1 MRPGVTVADRFRIEG
16 LAGSGGM
23 GSVYRATDLTDNSP
37 VALKIQHRGAE
48 HLEKRL
54 GREARLL
61 AGLRHPG
68 IVRYV
73 AHGVTGERQRYLAL
87 EWLEGEDLA
96 AHVARARLGVDD
108 AVALLRRLAGA
119 LGAVHERGIVHRDVT
134 PGNIF
139 LPGGAV
145 ESAKIVDFG
154 IARSGADLAGAGL
167 AGAGADLAARPRG
180 AGVPRR
186 GERAGARGGVTLG
199 TPGYMAPEQ
208 ARGDA
213 RVDARADVF
222 SLGCVIWHCLI
233 GRPPFAGDQ
242 VMAIL
247 AKAALVGPPR
257 LSELRPD
264 VPAALDDLVAWML
277 EKEPDGRPR
286 DGNEVLASAAELR
299 AASEHARDAGA
310 EPPVSSARPSRALA
324 ESAAV
329 EQRLISVVLIHGAPP
344 GDAAG
349 ASSPASPGPGAPAA
363 GSSGGAPPEPAPAAA
378 PPGGAPPEPASAEAA
393 IRAAVA
399 PFGGRVDRLAARW
412 LVVTLAGAGEG
423 EPRAEPARSADAQAR
438 TPTDQAA
445 HAARCALALRALLPA
460 GFSIALATGQHA
472 SGRWPARQVIE
483 RAAALLEGSARVEP
497 ERAAASGGEGA
508 PPHGGVLVD
517 DVTAGLLALGRPEVE
532 RLFPELGA
540 GRNVVELRLGEL
552 SPGAPGQPARE
563 APGRDAAARARTD
576 GSAAVHAFYLEELI
590 RSVARGDAEGSPETV
605 LAMAHARLD
614 DLHPAV
620 RRILRAASIFG
631 EAFWRGGVAALL
643 GGAQGAPDLD
653 RWLSELVARAF
664 IERRPACRFPG
675 EEEYAF
681 RHARLRE
688 AAYATLSRGDRLL
701 GHRLAGA
708 WLEEAGESDALALA
722 EHFDHGGEHG
732 RAMRWFLRGAEQAL
746 ARGDL
751 AAAIANAERGARH
764 GDLCDRLADANP
776 DEERGASSG
785 PRSARGGGETLSA
798 LRLVQAEAHRW
809 RGEFE
814 QAQRCAAQAARRL
827 PRGTPLWF
835 RAADEL
841 MSASGRR
848 GDFVLSTAWAKE
860 VAACGE
866 PAAEGVPGDEEARRT
881 DAARVGADLL
891 SARLIALC
899 SAARQLF
906 PAGRYAEAD
915 ALNARIRALAGD
927 LASLP
932 PRAAAEVH
940 RLRGA
945 RARHLGDPAGDMAGY
960 AAAVEA
966 FERAGDARGACNA
979 RVSLGFALIELGDVE
994 RAGEELTAAL
1004 AAAERMGLRTI
1015 ATRARQNLGRALAAQ
1030 GQLDEALALSRQ
1042 VILECRGH
1050 GNLRFEG
1057 GTRIYAAL
1065 IAHAAGDFGAAEAD
1079 ARDAAELLQVV
1090 PPSRAGALA
1099 ALARALTAQGRA
1111 DEALA
1116 AAREASEILAR
1127 YGGIEEFESLVLV
1140 AFVEA
1145 ARSAGDHEVARAA
1158 AARARDRLLARAAAI
1173 PDLALRE
1180 SFLHRVRE
1188 NAMLLSLARICLGES
1203 AAIPAARRAS
1213 RP

>member
-23 GSVYRATDLTDNSP
+23 GSVYRATDLTDNSH
-37 VALKIQHRGAE
+37 VALKILHRGAE
-48 HLEKRL
+48 HQERRLE
-54 GREARLL
+54 REAQLL

-73 AHGVTGERQRYLAL
+73 AHGVTADQRRYLAL
-87 EWLEGEDLA
+87 EWLDGEDLA
-96 AHVARARLGVDD
+96 ARVARARLSVDG
-108 AVALLRRLAGA
+108 AVTLLQRLAGA
-119 LGAVHERGIVHRDVT
+119 LGAAHERGIVHRDVT

-139 LPGGAV
+139 LPGGAL
-145 ESAKIVDFG
+145 EGAKIVDFG
-154 IARSGADLAGAGL
+154 IARAAVARASVGL
-167 AGAGADLAARPRG
+167 PARG
-180 AGVPRR
+180 HDAGVLRE
-186 GERAGARGGVTLG
+186 GEGTRNGVTLG

-213 RVDARADVF
+213 HVDARADVF
-222 SLGCVIWHCLI
+222 SLGCVIWNCLT

-247 AKAALVGPPR
+247 AKAALVGPRR
-257 LSELRPD
+257 LSEVRPD

-277 EKEPDGRPR
+277 EKDPDGRPR
-286 DGNEVLASAAELR
+286 DGNEVLASAAQLG
-299 AASEHARDAGA
+299 AAREQAKQATDPGESGT
-310 EPPVSSARPSRALA
+310 PSGRPSRALA
-324 ESAAV
+324 ESAAG
-329 EQRLISVVLIHGAPP
+329 EPRLISVVLIHGALP
-344 GDAAG
+344 GDAAAAAPAAG
-349 ASSPASPGPGAPAA
+349 AGPGAPAA
-363 GSSGGAPPEPAPAAA
+363 ARPPAHPQEPAPRAAT
-378 PPGGAPPEPASAEAA
+378 EAA
-393 IRAAVA
+393 VRAAVA

-412 LVVTLAGAGEG
+412 LLVTIGGGEAD
-423 EPRAEPARSADAQAR
+423 PQAEPPRPAGAQAR

-445 HAARCALALRALLPA
+445 HAARCALALRSLLPA
-460 GFSIALATGQHA
+460 DVSVALATGQDVA
-472 SGRWPARQVIE
+472 SGRWPARQVID
-483 RAAALLEGSARVEP
+483 RAAALLGARSRP
-497 ERAAASGGEGA
+497 GGERPAGAGSDGA
-508 PPHGGVLVD
+508 PPYGGVLID
-517 DVTAGLLALGRPEVE
+517 DVTAGLLALGRHEVE
-532 RLFPELGA
+532 RLFPEVWA
-540 GRNVVELRLGEL
+540 ASAPVDPRPSER
-552 SPGAPGQPARE
+552 PADAPGQPACE
-563 APGRDAAARARTD
+563 AIAQGAAAAARAD
-576 GSAAVHAFYLEELI
+576 GRGVVRAFYLEELI

-653 RWLSELVARAF
+653 RWLHELVARAL
-664 IERRPACRFPG
+664 IERRPSCRFPG

-688 AAYATLSRGDRLL
+688 AAYATLTRGDRLL

-708 WLEEAGESDALALA
+708 WLEQAGEIDAVALA
-722 EHFDHGGEHG
+722 EHFDHGGEHA
-732 RAMRWFLRGAEQAL
+732 RAMQWFLRGAEQAL
-746 ARGDL
+746 ERGDL
-751 AAAIANAERGARH
+751 AAAIAHAERGARH
-764 GDLCDRLADANP
+764 GDLCDRLAEGDLAG
-776 DEERGASSG
+776 ERGG
-785 PRSARGGGETLSA
+785 SADPHGLREGEALSA

-848 GDFVLSTAWAKE
+848 GDYMLTTAWAKE
-860 VAACGE
+860 VAACGDVG
-866 PAAEGVPGDEEARRT
+866 AAEGAPGDAGGPRSEPPGARAADIRS
-881 DAARVGADLL
+881 ARV
-891 SARLIALC
+891 IALC

-915 ALNARIRALAGD
+915 ALIARVRALAGD
-927 LASLP
+927 LASLA

-945 RARHLGDPAGDMAGY
+945 RARHLGDPAGDVAGY
-960 AAAVEA
+960 AAAVDA
-966 FERAGDARGACNA
+966 FERAGDVRDACNA
-979 RVSLGFALIELGDVE
+979 RVSLGFALLELGDFE

-1004 AAAERMGLRTI
+1004 AAADRMGLRTV
-1015 ATRARQNLGRALAAQ
+1015 ATRARQNLGRVLAAS
-1030 GQLDEALALSRQ
+1030 GRLDDALALSRQ
-1042 VILECRGH
+1042 VVLEARAQ

-1065 IAHAAGDFGAAEAD
+1065 IAHAAGDFAAAESD

-1099 ALARALTAQGRA
+1099 ALARALSAQGRA
-1111 DEALA
+1111 DAA
-1116 AAREASEILAR
+1116 VSAAREAEGILAR

-1140 AFVEA
+1140 AVVEA
-1145 ARSAGDHEVARAA
+1145 ARAAGDLEGARAA
-1158 AARARDRLLARAAAI
+1158 AARGRDRLLARAAEI
-1173 PDLALRE
+1173 PEPALRE

-1203 AAIPAARRAS
+1203 AVVVAPRRPP

>member
-23 GSVYRATDLTDNSP
+23 GSVYRATDLTDDSP
-37 VALKIQHRGAE
+37 VALKILHRGAE
-48 HLEKRL
+48 HQERRLE
-54 GREARLL
+54 REAQLL
-61 AGLRHPG
+61 SGLRHPG

-73 AHGVTGERQRYLAL
+73 AHGVTADQQRYLAL
-87 EWLEGEDLA
+87 EWLDGEDLA
-96 AHVARARLGVDD
+96 AHVARARLSVDG
-108 AVALLRRLAGA
+108 AVTLLQRLAGA
-119 LGAVHERGIVHRDVT
+119 LGAAHERGIVHRDVT

-139 LPGGAV
+139 LPGGAL
-145 ESAKIVDFG
+145 EGAKIVDFG
-154 IARSGADLAGAGL
+154 IAR
-167 AGAGADLAARPRG
+167 AGADAGAPVGLPARAHD
-180 AGVPRR
+180 AGVL
-186 GERAGARGGVTLG
+186 RAGELARDGVTLG

-208 ARGDA
+208 ARGDPH
-213 RVDARADVF
+213 VDARADVF
-222 SLGCVIWHCLI
+222 SLGCVIWNCLT

-247 AKAALVGPPR
+247 AKAALVGPRR

-277 EKEPDGRPR
+277 EKDPDGRPR
-286 DGNEVLASAAELR
+286 DGNEVLASAAQLR
-299 AASEHARDAGA
+299 VAREQARDTG
-310 EPPVSSARPSRALA
+310 ESGTPSTRLARALA
-324 ESAAV
+324 ESAAG
-329 EQRLISVVLIHGAPP
+329 EPRLISVVLIHGALP
-344 GDAAG
+344 GDAA
-349 ASSPASPGPGAPAA
+349 AAAPAA
-363 GSSGGAPPEPAPAAA
+363 SAGPAAPGAALPPAHPQEPAPRAAM
-378 PPGGAPPEPASAEAA
+378 EAA
-393 IRAAVA
+393 VRAAVA

-412 LVVTLAGAGEG
+412 LLVTIAGGGEANLQ
-423 EPRAEPARSADAQAR
+423 AEPPRPAGAQAR

-445 HAARCALALRALLPA
+445 HAARCALALRSLLPA
-460 GFSIALATGQHA
+460 DVSVALATGQDVA
-472 SGRWPARQVIE
+472 SGRWPARQVID
-483 RAAALLEGSARVEP
+483 RAAALLGARSRAESRAEEERPAGAGSD
-497 ERAAASGGEGA
+497 GA
-508 PPHGGVLVD
+508 PPHGGVLID
-517 DVTAGLLALGRPEVE
+517 DVTAGLLALGRHEME
-532 RLFPELGA
+532 RLFPELWAAGA
-540 GRNVVELRLGEL
+540 PLDPRPGERA
-552 SPGAPGQPARE
+552 PRAPGQLARE
-563 APGRDAAARARTD
+563 VMGQGAAAEARAD
-576 GSAAVHAFYLEELI
+576 GSAAARAFYLEELI

-631 EAFWRGGVAALL
+631 EAFWRGGVASLL

-653 RWLSELVARAF
+653 RWLLELVARALV
-664 IERRPACRFPG
+664 ERRPACRFAG

-688 AAYATLSRGDRLL
+688 AAYATLTRGDRLL

-708 WLEEAGESDALALA
+708 WLEQSGEIDAIVLA

-732 RAMRWFLRGAEQAL
+732 RAMQWFLRGAEQAL
-746 ARGDL
+746 ERGDL
-751 AAAIANAERGARH
+751 AAAIAHAERGARH
-764 GDLCDRLADANP
+764 GDLCDRLADEDLAG
-776 DEERGASSG
+776 ERGASADPYG
-785 PRSARGGGETLSA
+785 PREGETLSA

-827 PRGTPLWF
+827 PRGTPPWF

-848 GDFVLSTAWAKE
+848 GDYMLTTAWAKE
-860 VAACGE
+860 VAACGD
-866 PAAEGVPGDEEARRT
+866 AGATAGGPGDAGAPRSEPSGARAAADIRS
-881 DAARVGADLL
+881 ARV
-891 SARLIALC
+891 IALC

-915 ALNARIRALAGD
+915 ALIARVRALAGD
-927 LASLP
+927 LASLA

-960 AAAVEA
+960 AAAVDA
-966 FERAGDARGACNA
+966 FERAGDVRDACNA
-979 RVSLGFALIELGDVE
+979 RVSLGCALLELGDPE

-1004 AAAERMGLRTI
+1004 AAAERMGLRTV
-1015 ATRARQNLGRALAAQ
+1015 ATRARQNLGRVLAAS
-1030 GQLDEALALSRQ
+1030 GRLDDALALSRQ
-1042 VILECRGH
+1042 AILEARAQ
-1050 GNLRFEG
+1050 GNLRLEG

-1065 IAHAAGDFGAAEAD
+1065 IAHAAGDFAAAESD

-1099 ALARALTAQGRA
+1099 ALARALSAQGRA
-1111 DEALA
+1111 DDALS
-1116 AAREASEILAR
+1116 AAREAEGLLAR
-1127 YGGIEEFESLVLV
+1127 HGGLEAFESLVLV
-1140 AFVEA
+1140 AAVEA
-1145 ARSAGDHEVARAA
+1145 ARAAGDLEGARAA
-1158 AARARDRLLARAAAI
+1158 AARGRDRLLVRAAAI
-1173 PDLALRE
+1173 PEPALRE

-1203 AAIPAARRAS
+1203 AVIVAARRS
-1213 RP
+1213 PRS

>member
-1 MRPGVTVADRFRIEG
+1 MRPGVTVADRFRIDG

-23 GSVYRATDLTDNSP
+23 GSVYRATDLTDDSP
-37 VALKIQHRGAE
+37 VALKILHRGDE
-48 HLEKRL
+48 HQERRLE
-54 GREARLL
+54 REAQLL

-73 AHGVTGERQRYLAL
+73 AHGVTADQQRYLAL

-96 AHVARARLGVDD
+96 ARVARARLSVDG
-108 AVALLRRLAGA
+108 AVTLLQRLAGA
-119 LGAVHERGIVHRDVT
+119 LGAAHERGVVHRDVT

-139 LPGGAV
+139 LPGGAL
-145 ESAKIVDFG
+145 EGAKIVDFG
-154 IARSGADLAGAGL
+154 IAR
-167 AGAGADLAARPRG
+167 AGAGA
-180 AGVPRR
+180 AGS
-186 GERAGARGGVTLG
+186 AGLPARGHDGGVLRDGEGGRNGVTLG

-213 RVDARADVF
+213 HVDARADVF
-222 SLGCVIWHCLI
+222 SLGCVIWNCLT

-247 AKAALVGPPR
+247 AKAALVGPRR

-264 VPAALDDLVAWML
+264 VPAALDELVAWML
-277 EKEPDGRPR
+277 EKDPDGRPR
-286 DGNEVLASAAELR
+286 DGNEVLASAAQLR
-299 AASEHARDAGA
+299 AAREQARDPG
-310 EPPVSSARPSRALA
+310 ESGTPSTRPRALA
-324 ESAAV
+324 ESAAG
-329 EQRLISVVLIHGAPP
+329 EPRLISVVLIHGALP

-349 ASSPASPGPGAPAA
+349 AGSGAPGAARPPPQLQESAPRAA
-363 GSSGGAPPEPAPAAA
+363 T
-378 PPGGAPPEPASAEAA
+378 EAA
-393 IRAAVA
+393 VRAAVA

-412 LVVTLAGAGEG
+412 LLVTIAGEAD
-423 EPRAEPARSADAQAR
+423 PLAEPPRPAGAQAR
-438 TPTDQAA
+438 APMDQAA

-460 GFSIALATGQHA
+460 DVSIALATGQDVA
-472 SGRWPARQVIE
+472 SGRWPARQVID
-483 RAAALLEGSARVEP
+483 RAAALLGARP
-497 ERAAASGGEGA
+497 RAGGERATVDGSDGSDGA
-508 PPHGGVLVD
+508 PPRGGVLID
-517 DVTAGLLALGRPEVE
+517 DVTAGLLALGRGEME
-532 RLFPELGA
+532 RLFPEICAGA
-540 GRNVVELRLGEL
+540 GPAEPRRGER
-552 SPGAPGQPARE
+552 SPGAPGQLARE
-563 APGRDAAARARTD
+563 ALAAEARAD
-576 GSAAVHAFYLEELI
+576 GRAPVRAFYLEELI

-643 GGAQGAPDLD
+643 GGAQGAQDLD
-653 RWLSELVARAF
+653 RWLLELAARAL
-664 IERRPACRFPG
+664 IERRPACRLPG

-688 AAYATLSRGDRLL
+688 AAYATLTRGDRLL

-708 WLEEAGESDALALA
+708 WLEEAGERDAIALA

-732 RAMRWFLRGAEQAL
+732 RAMQWFLRGAEQAL
-746 ARGDL
+746 ERGDL
-751 AAAIANAERGARH
+751 AAAIALAERGARH
-764 GDLCDRLADANP
+764 GDLCDRLAG
-776 DEERGASSG
+776 EEPAGEHGAPAGPSG
-785 PRSARGGGETLSA
+785 AREGDTLSA

-827 PRGTPLWF
+827 PRGAPLWF

-848 GDFVLSTAWAKE
+848 GDTMLTTAWAKE
-860 VAACGE
+860 VAACGDAA
-866 PAAEGVPGDEEARRT
+866 AAEGAPGDAG
-881 DAARVGADLL
+881 APGSAPAGARVAADIR
-891 SARLIALC
+891 SARVIALC

-915 ALNARIRALAGD
+915 ALIARVRALAGD
-927 LASLP
+927 LDSLS

-945 RARHLGDPAGDMAGY
+945 RARHLGDPAGDVAGY
-960 AAAVEA
+960 AAAVAA
-966 FERAGDARGACNA
+966 FERAGGVRDACNA
-979 RVSLGFALIELGDVE
+979 RVSLGFALLALGDFE

-1004 AAAERMGLRTI
+1004 AAAERMGLRTV
-1015 ATRARQNLGRALAAQ
+1015 ATRARQNLGRVLAAS
-1030 GQLDEALALSRQ
+1030 GRLDDALALSRQ
-1042 VILECRGH
+1042 AILEARAQ

-1065 IAHAAGDFGAAEAD
+1065 IAHAAGDFAAAESD

-1090 PPSRAGALA
+1090 PPARAGALA
-1099 ALARALTAQGRA
+1099 ALARALAAQGRA
-1111 DEALA
+1111 DAALS
-1116 AAREASEILAR
+1116 AAREAEGILAR
-1127 YGGIEEFESLVLV
+1127 YGGIEDFESLVLV
-1140 AFVEA
+1140 AVVEA
-1145 ARSAGDHEVARAA
+1145 ARAAGDVEGARAA
-1158 AARARDRLLARAAAI
+1158 AARGRDRLLARAAEI
-1173 PDLALRE
+1173 PEPAQRE

-1203 AAIPAARRAS
+1203 AGVAAARRPT

>member
-96 AHVARARLGVDD
+96 AHVARARLGVDG

-154 IARSGADLAGAGL
+154 IARSGAGAGLAGAGL
-167 AGAGADLAARPRG
+167 AGADLAVRPRG
-180 AGVPRR
+180 AGVLRR
-186 GERAGARGGVTLG
+186 GERAGARSGVTLG

-222 SLGCVIWHCLI
+222 SLGCVIWHCLT

-299 AASEHARDAGA
+299 AASERARDAGS

-329 EQRLISVVLIHGAPP
+329 EPRLISVALINGALP
-344 GDAAG
+344 GDAA
-349 ASSPASPGPGAPAA
+349 AAPPPSSPGPGAPAA
-363 GSSGGAPPEPAPAAA
+363 ASPEGAPPEPAPAAA
-378 PPGGAPPEPASAEAA
+378 TEAA
-393 IRAAVA
+393 VRAAVA

-412 LVVTLAGAGEG
+412 LVVTLDGAGEV

-460 GFSIALATGQHA
+460 GFSIALATGQHT
-472 SGRWPARQVIE
+472 SGRWPARPVIE
-483 RAAALLEGSARVEP
+483 RAAALLEARARLDP
-497 ERAAASGGEGA
+497 ERAAASEGEGE

-540 GRNVVELRLGEL
+540 GRNIVELRLGEL

-576 GSAAVHAFYLEELI
+576 GSAAAHAFYLEELI

-664 IERRPACRFPG
+664 IERRPACRFHG

-688 AAYATLSRGDRLL
+688 AAYATLTRGDRLL

-764 GDLCDRLADANP
+764 GDLCDRLADADP

-785 PRSARGGGETLSA
+785 PRSARGGETLSA

-848 GDFVLSTAWAKE
+848 GDFVLTTAWAKE

-881 DAARVGADLL
+881 DVPREPAARVGADLL

-899 SAARQLF
+899 AAARQLF

-915 ALNARIRALAGD
+915 ALIARIRALAGD

-966 FERAGDARGACNA
+966 FDRAGDARGACNA
-979 RVSLGFALIELGDVE
+979 RVSLGFALLELGEVE

-1004 AAAERMGLRTI
+1004 AAAERMGLRTV
-1015 ATRARQNLGRALAAQ
+1015 ATRARQNLGRALAAR

-1050 GNLRFEG
+1050 GNLRLEG

-1065 IAHAAGDFGAAEAD
+1065 VAHAAGDFGAAEAD

-1116 AAREASEILAR
+1116 AAREASELLAR
-1127 YGGIEEFESLVLV
+1127 YGGIEGFESLVLV

-1173 PDLALRE
+1173 PEPALRE

-1203 AAIPAARRAS
+1203 AAIAAARRAS

>member
-23 GSVYRATDLTDNSP
+23 GSVYRATDLTDDSP

-73 AHGVTGERQRYLAL
+73 AHGVTGERQSYLAL

-96 AHVARARLGVDD
+96 AHVARARLGVDG

-154 IARSGADLAGAGL
+154 IARSGAG
-167 AGAGADLAARPRG
+167 LAARPRG
-180 AGVPRR
+180 DGVLRR
-186 GERAGARGGVTLG
+186 GERAGARSGVTLG

-222 SLGCVIWHCLI
+222 SLGCVIWHCLT

-299 AASEHARDAGA
+299 AASERARDTGS

-344 GDAAG
+344 EDAA
-349 ASSPASPGPGAPAA
+349 AAPPPSRRGPGAPAA
-363 GSSGGAPPEPAPAAA
+363 ATPGGAPPEPAPAAA
-378 PPGGAPPEPASAEAA
+378 TEAVV
-393 IRAAVA
+393 RAAVA

-412 LVVTLAGAGEG
+412 LVVTLAGAGEV

-472 SGRWPARQVIE
+472 SGRWPARPVIE
-483 RAAALLEGSARVEP
+483 RAAALLEARARLDP
-497 ERAAASGGEGA
+497 ERAAASEGEGA

-552 SPGAPGQPARE
+552 SPGATGQPARE

-576 GSAAVHAFYLEELI
+576 GGAAVHAFYLEELI

-708 WLEEAGESDALALA
+708 WLAEAGESDALALA

-751 AAAIANAERGARH
+751 AAAIAHAERGARH
-764 GDLCDRLADANP
+764 GDLCDRLADADP

-785 PRSARGGGETLSA
+785 PRSARGGETLSA

-866 PAAEGVPGDEEARRT
+866 PAAEGVLGDEETRRT
-881 DAARVGADLL
+881 DAPREPAARVGADLL
-891 SARLIALC
+891 PARLIALC

-915 ALNARIRALAGD
+915 ALIARIRALAGD

-945 RARHLGDPAGDMAGY
+945 RARHVGDPAGDMAGY

-979 RVSLGFALIELGDVE
+979 RVSLGFALLELGDVE

-1004 AAAERMGLRTI
+1004 AAAERMGLRTV
-1015 ATRARQNLGRALAAQ
+1015 ATRARQNLGRALAAR

-1116 AAREASEILAR
+1116 AAREASELLAR

-1158 AARARDRLLARAAAI
+1158 AARARDRLLARAASI
-1173 PDLALRE
+1173 PEPALRE

>member
-23 GSVYRATDLTDNSP
+23 GSVYRATDLTDDSP

-73 AHGVTGERQRYLAL
+73 AHGVTGERQPYLAL

-96 AHVARARLGVDD
+96 AHVARARLGVDG

-154 IARSGADLAGAGL
+154 IARSGAGL
-167 AGAGADLAARPRG
+167 AGVGAGGLPARPRG
-180 AGVPRR
+180 AGVLRR
-186 GERAGARGGVTLG
+186 GERAGARSGVTLG

-222 SLGCVIWHCLI
+222 SLGCVIWHCLT

-286 DGNEVLASAAELR
+286 DGNEVLASAAALR
-299 AASEHARDAGA
+299 AARDHARDAGA
-310 EPPVSSARPSRALA
+310 EAPVSSAMPSRALA

-344 GDAAG
+344 GDAAA
-349 ASSPASPGPGAPAA
+349 ASPHSSPGPGAL
-363 GSSGGAPPEPAPAAA
+363 AAA
-378 PPGGAPPEPASAEAA
+378 PPGGAPPEPAPAAATEAA
-393 IRAAVA
+393 VRAAVA
-399 PFGGRVDRLAARW
+399 LFGGRVDRLAARW
-412 LVVTLAGAGEG
+412 LVVTLAGAGEV

-460 GFSIALATGQHA
+460 GFSIVLATGQDA

-483 RAAALLEGSARVEP
+483 RAAALLEARARAEP
-497 ERAAASGGEGA
+497 ERAAACGSAGA

-532 RLFPELGA
+532 RLFPELGV

-552 SPGAPGQPARE
+552 SPGAPGLPARE
-563 APGRDAAARARTD
+563 APGRDAAARARTE
-576 GSAAVHAFYLEELI
+576 GGAAVHAFYLEELI
-590 RSVARGDAEGSPETV
+590 RSVARGDAEGSAETV

-643 GGAQGAPDLD
+643 GGAQGAPDLE

-688 AAYATLSRGDRLL
+688 AAYATLTRGDRLL

-751 AAAIANAERGARH
+751 AAAIAHAERGARH
-764 GDLCDRLADANP
+764 GDLCDRLADADP

-841 MSASGRR
+841 MGASGRR
-848 GDFVLSTAWAKE
+848 GDFVLATAWAKE

-866 PAAEGVPGDEEARRT
+866 PAADGVPGDEEARRA
-881 DAARVGADLL
+881 DVPREPAARVGADLL
-891 SARLIALC
+891 SARVIALC

-915 ALNARIRALAGD
+915 ALIARIRALAGD

-945 RARHLGDPAGDMAGY
+945 RARHLGDPAGDVAGY

-966 FERAGDARGACNA
+966 FERASDAREACNA
-979 RVSLGFALIELGDVE
+979 RVSLGFALLELGDFE

-1004 AAAERMGLRTI
+1004 AAAERMALRTV
-1015 ATRARQNLGRALAAQ
+1015 ATRARQSLGRTLAAR
-1030 GQLDEALALSRQ
+1030 GQLDEALALLRQ
-1042 VILECRGH
+1042 VILECRGY

-1116 AAREASEILAR
+1116 AAREASELLAR

-1145 ARSAGDHEVARAA
+1145 ARCAGDHEVARAA

-1173 PDLALRE
+1173 PEPALRE

-1203 AAIPAARRAS
+1203 AAIAAARRAS

>member
-61 AGLRHPG
+61 AELRHPG

-73 AHGVTGERQRYLAL
+73 AHGVTGDRQRYLAL

-96 AHVARARLGVDD
+96 AHVARARLGIDG

-119 LGAVHERGIVHRDVT
+119 LGAAHERGIVHRDVT

-154 IARSGADLAGAGL
+154 IARSGAGL
-167 AGAGADLAARPRG
+167 AGAGAGLAARPHG
-180 AGVPRR
+180 AGVLRR
-186 GERAGARGGVTLG
+186 GERAGARSGVTLG

-213 RVDARADVF
+213 LVDARADVF
-222 SLGCVIWHCLI
+222 SLGCVIWHCLT

-286 DGNEVLASAAELR
+286 NGNEVLASTAELR
-299 AASEHARDAGA
+299 AASEPARDAGA

-329 EQRLISVVLIHGAPP
+329 EQRLISVVLIHGALP
-344 GDAAG
+344 GDAA
-349 ASSPASPGPGAPAA
+349 AASPASSPGPGAPAA
-363 GSSGGAPPEPAPAAA
+363 VS
-378 PPGGAPPEPASAEAA
+378 PGGAPAEPAPEAAPEAA

-412 LVVTLAGAGEG
+412 LVVTLAGSGEG
-423 EPRAEPARSADAQAR
+423 EPRAEPGRSADAQAR

-460 GFSIALATGQHA
+460 GFSVALATGQHA

-483 RAAALLEGSARVEP
+483 RAAALLEARARVEP
-497 ERAAASGGEGA
+497 ERAAASRREGA
-508 PPHGGVLVD
+508 PLHGGVLVD

-576 GSAAVHAFYLEELI
+576 GSAAVHAFCLEELI

-653 RWLSELVARAF
+653 RWLSELVARGF
-664 IERRPACRFPG
+664 IELRPACRFPG
-675 EEEYAF
+675 EEQYAF

-688 AAYATLSRGDRLL
+688 AAYATLTRGDRLL

-751 AAAIANAERGARH
+751 AAAIAHAERGARH
-764 GDLCDRLADANP
+764 GDLCDRLADADP

-785 PRSARGGGETLSA
+785 PRSARGGETLSA

-848 GDFVLSTAWAKE
+848 GDYVLTTAWAKE

-881 DAARVGADLL
+881 DVPREPREPREPRVGADLL
-891 SARLIALC
+891 PARVIALC

-915 ALNARIRALAGD
+915 ALIARIRALAGD

-966 FERAGDARGACNA
+966 FERAGDAREACNA
-979 RVSLGFALIELGDVE
+979 RVSLGFALLELGDIE
-994 RAGEELTAAL
+994 RAGEELTTAL
-1004 AAAERMGLRTI
+1004 AAAERMGLRTV
-1015 ATRARQNLGRALAAQ
+1015 ATRARQNLGRALAAR
-1030 GQLDEALALSRQ
+1030 GQLDEALALLRQ

-1050 GNLRFEG
+1050 GDLRFEG

-1065 IAHAAGDFGAAEAD
+1065 IANAAGDFGAAEAD

-1111 DEALA
+1111 DEAMA
-1116 AAREASEILAR
+1116 AAREASELLAR

-1145 ARSAGDHEVARAA
+1145 ARSAGDLEVARAA
-1158 AARARDRLLARAAAI
+1158 AARACDRLLARAAAI
-1173 PDLALRE
+1173 PEAALRE

-1203 AAIPAARRAS
+1203 AAIAAARRAS

>member
-23 GSVYRATDLTDNSP
+23 GSVYRATDLTDDSP

-73 AHGVTGERQRYLAL
+73 AHGVTGERQPYLAL

-96 AHVARARLGVDD
+96 AHVARARLGVDG

-154 IARSGADLAGAGL
+154 IARSGAGL
-167 AGAGADLAARPRG
+167 AGAGAGGLPARPRG
-180 AGVPRR
+180 AGVLRR
-186 GERAGARGGVTLG
+186 GERAGARSGVTLG

-222 SLGCVIWHCLI
+222 SLGCVIWHCLT

-286 DGNEVLASAAELR
+286 DGNEVLASAAALR
-299 AASEHARDAGA
+299 AAREHARDAGA
-310 EPPVSSARPSRALA
+310 EAPVSSAMPSRALA

-344 GDAAG
+344 VDAAA
-349 ASSPASPGPGAPAA
+349 ASPPSSPGPGAL
-363 GSSGGAPPEPAPAAA
+363 AAA
-378 PPGGAPPEPASAEAA
+378 SPGGATPGDAPAEAA
-393 IRAAVA
+393 VRAAVA

-412 LVVTLAGAGEG
+412 LVVTLAGAGEV

-460 GFSIALATGQHA
+460 GFSIALATGQDA

-483 RAAALLEGSARVEP
+483 RAAALLEARARVEP
-497 ERAAASGGEGA
+497 ERAAASGSAGA

-552 SPGAPGQPARE
+552 SPGAPGLPARE
-563 APGRDAAARARTD
+563 APGRDAAARARTE
-576 GSAAVHAFYLEELI
+576 GGAAVHAFYLEELI
-590 RSVARGDAEGSPETV
+590 RSVARGDAEGSAETV

-643 GGAQGAPDLD
+643 GGAQGAPDLE

-688 AAYATLSRGDRLL
+688 AAYATLTRGDRLL

-751 AAAIANAERGARH
+751 AAAIAHAERGARH
-764 GDLCDRLADANP
+764 GDLCDRLADADP

-848 GDFVLSTAWAKE
+848 GDFVLTTAWAKE

-866 PAAEGVPGDEEARRT
+866 PAADGVPGDEEARRA
-881 DAARVGADLL
+881 DVPREPAARAGADLL
-891 SARLIALC
+891 SARVIALC

-915 ALNARIRALAGD
+915 ALIARIRALAGD

-966 FERAGDARGACNA
+966 FERAGAAREACNA
-979 RVSLGFALIELGDVE
+979 RVSLGFAHLELGDVD

-1004 AAAERMGLRTI
+1004 AAAERMALRTV
-1015 ATRARQNLGRALAAQ
+1015 ATRARQNLGLTLAAR

-1099 ALARALTAQGRA
+1099 ALARALSAQGRA

-1116 AAREASEILAR
+1116 AAREASELLAR

-1145 ARSAGDHEVARAA
+1145 ARCAGDHEVARAA

-1173 PDLALRE
+1173 PEPALRE

-1203 AAIPAARRAS
+1203 AAIAAARRAS

>member
-23 GSVYRATDLTDNSP
+23 GSVYRATDLTDDSA
-37 VALKIQHRGAE
+37 VALKVLHRGAE
-48 HLEKRL
+48 HQERRLE
-54 GREARLL
+54 REARLL
-61 AGLRHPG
+61 AELRHPG
-68 IVRYV
+68 IVRHV
-73 AHGVTGERQRYLAL
+73 AHGVTGDGQRYLAL
-87 EWLEGEDLA
+87 EWLDGEDLA
-96 AHVARARLGVDD
+96 ARVARERLSVDG
-108 AVALLRRLAGA
+108 AVTLLRRLAGA
-119 LGAVHERGIVHRDVT
+119 LGAVHARGIVHRDVT

-139 LPGGAV
+139 LPGGAL
-145 ESAKIVDFG
+145 EAAKIVDFG
-154 IARSGADLAGAGL
+154 IARAVASAGPDSVPGRL
-167 AGAGADLAARPRG
+167 PARARS
-180 AGVPRR
+180 AGVLRS
-186 GERAGARGGVTLG
+186 GERTGARNGVTLG

-208 ARGDA
+208 ARGGA
-213 RVDARADVF
+213 LVDARADVF
-222 SLGCVIWHCLI
+222 SLGCVIWHGLT

-286 DGNEVLASAAELR
+286 DGNEVLASAAELC
-299 AASEHARDAGA
+299 AAREQARDAGDDA
-310 EPPVSSARPSRALA
+310 AASVRPARALA
-324 ESAAV
+324 ESVAV
-329 EQRLISVVLIHGAPP
+329 EQRLISVVLIHGALA
-344 GDAAG
+344 GDAA
-349 ASSPASPGPGAPAA
+349 
-363 GSSGGAPPEPAPAAA
+363 AAA
-378 PPGGAPPEPASAEAA
+378 PASDTATGAPRAELPELAPEAAAPRAGPHEPTPRAATEAA

-399 PFGGRVDRLAARW
+399 PFGGRVDRLASTW
-412 LVVTLAGAGEG
+412 LVVTLSGGEADPQAAPPRAAGA
-423 EPRAEPARSADAQAR
+423 EPR
-438 TPTDQAA
+438 TPTDEAA
-445 HAARCALALRALLPA
+445 RAARCALALRALLPA
-460 GFSIALATGQHA
+460 DLSVALAMGQDAA

-483 RAAALLEGSARVEP
+483 RAAALLGARARGGP
-497 ERAAASGGEGA
+497 ERAAGGARGGA
-508 PPHGGVLVD
+508 PAHGGVLID

-532 RLFPELGA
+532 RLHAELWA
-540 GRNVVELRLGEL
+540 GRNAVEVGLDGLSRGAEGEL
-552 SPGAPGQPARE
+552 VREVPGH
-563 APGRDAAARARTD
+563 DAAARARVD
-576 GSAAVHAFYLEELI
+576 GGAAVRAFCLEELI
-590 RSVARGDAEGSPETV
+590 RSIARGDAEASPETV

-631 EAFWRGGVAALL
+631 EAFWRGGLAALI

-653 RWLSELVARAF
+653 RWLSELVARALV
-664 IERRPACRFPG
+664 ERRPACRFPG

-688 AAYATLSRGDRLL
+688 AAYATLTRGDRLL

-708 WLEEAGESDALALA
+708 WLEQVGEPDALALA

-751 AAAIANAERGARH
+751 AAAIALAERGARH
-764 GDLCDRLADANP
+764 GDLCDRLADADP
-776 DEERGASSG
+776 DEDAGASAG
-785 PRSARGGGETLSA
+785 PRSARGGETLGA

-809 RGEFE
+809 RGELE

-827 PRGTPLWF
+827 PRGAPLWF

-841 MSASGRR
+841 MIASGRR
-848 GDFVLSTAWAKE
+848 GDTMLTTAWAKE
-860 VAACGE
+860 VAACGD
-866 PAAEGVPGDEEARRT
+866 PAAEGPGDEGARRPEVRAGPPAAGVAAEPR
-881 DAARVGADLL
+881 AARV
-891 SARLIALC
+891 IALC

-906 PAGRYAEAD
+906 PAGRYAEAN
-915 ALNARIRALAGD
+915 ALIARVRALAAD
-927 LASLP
+927 LASLT
-932 PRAAAEVH
+932 PRVAAEVH

-945 RARHLGDPAGDMAGY
+945 RARHLGDPAGNLAGY
-960 AAAVEA
+960 AAAIDA
-966 FERAGDARGACNA
+966 FERAGDARDACSA
-979 RVSLGFALIELGDVE
+979 RVNLGFALLEVGDVE

-1004 AAAERMGLRTI
+1004 EAAERMGLRAV
-1015 ATRARQNLGRALAAQ
+1015 ATRARQNLGRVLAAR
-1030 GQLDEALALSRQ
+1030 GQLDEALALARQ
-1042 VILECRGH
+1042 VILECRGQ

-1057 GTRIYAAL
+1057 GARVHAAL
-1065 IAHAAGDFGAAEAD
+1065 IAHAAGDFRAAESD
-1079 ARDAAELLQVV
+1079 ARGAAELLEVA

-1099 ALARALTAQGRA
+1099 ALARALTAQGRV

-1116 AAREASEILAR
+1116 AAREASELLAR
-1127 YGGIEEFESLVLV
+1127 HGGIEEFESLVLV

-1145 ARSAGDHEVARAA
+1145 ARSAGDLEGARAA
-1158 AARARDRLLARAAAI
+1158 AARARGRLLARAAAI
-1173 PDLALRE
+1173 PEPALRE

-1203 AAIPAARRAS
+1203 AVVVAGRRAS

>member
-23 GSVYRATDLTDNSP
+23 GSVYRATDLTDDSP
-37 VALKIQHRGAE
+37 VALKILHRADE
-48 HLEKRL
+48 HQERRLE
-54 GREARLL
+54 REAQLL

-73 AHGVTGERQRYLAL
+73 AHGVTADQQRYLAL
-87 EWLEGEDLA
+87 EWLDGEDLA
-96 AHVARARLGVDD
+96 ARVARARLSVDG
-108 AVALLRRLAGA
+108 AVTLLERLAGA
-119 LGAVHERGIVHRDVT
+119 LGAAHERGIVHRDVT

-139 LPGGAV
+139 LPGGAL
-145 ESAKIVDFG
+145 EGAKIVDFG
-154 IARSGADLAGAGL
+154 IAR
-167 AGAGADLAARPRG
+167 AGAGAG
-180 AGVPRR
+180 AS
-186 GERAGARGGVTLG
+186 AGLPARGHDGGVLRDGEGGRNGVTLG

-213 RVDARADVF
+213 HVDARADVF
-222 SLGCVIWHCLI
+222 SLGCVIWNCLT

-247 AKAALVGPPR
+247 AKAALVGPRR

-264 VPAALDDLVAWML
+264 VPAALDELVAWML
-277 EKEPDGRPR
+277 EKDPDGRPR
-286 DGNEVLASAAELR
+286 DGNEVLASAAQLR
-299 AASEHARDAGA
+299 VAREPARDPG
-310 EPPVSSARPSRALA
+310 ESGTPSTRPRALA
-324 ESAAV
+324 ESAAG
-329 EQRLISVVLIHGAPP
+329 EPRLISVVLIHGALP

-349 ASSPASPGPGAPAA
+349 AGPGAPGAA
-363 GSSGGAPPEPAPAAA
+363 RPPPQLQEPAPRAAT
-378 PPGGAPPEPASAEAA
+378 EAA
-393 IRAAVA
+393 VRAAVA

-412 LVVTLAGAGEG
+412 LLVTIPGEADLL
-423 EPRAEPARSADAQAR
+423 AEPPRPAGAQAR
-438 TPTDQAA
+438 APTDQAA

-460 GFSIALATGQHA
+460 DVSIALATGQDVA
-472 SGRWPARQVIE
+472 SGRWPARQVID
-483 RAAALLEGSARVEP
+483 RAAALLGGRPRAGG
-497 ERAAASGGEGA
+497 ERAAADGSDGSGGA
-508 PPHGGVLVD
+508 PPRGGVLID
-517 DVTAGLLALGRPEVE
+517 DVTAGLLALGRGEVE
-532 RLFPELGA
+532 RLFPELCAGA
-540 GRNVVELRLGEL
+540 GPAEPRPGER
-552 SPGAPGQPARE
+552 SPGAPGQLARE
-563 APGRDAAARARTD
+563 ALAPGAAAEARAD
-576 GSAAVHAFYLEELI
+576 GRAPVRAFYLEELI

-643 GGAQGAPDLD
+643 GGAQGAQDLD
-653 RWLSELVARAF
+653 RWLLELAARAL

-688 AAYATLSRGDRLL
+688 AAYATLTRGDRLL

-708 WLEEAGESDALALA
+708 WLEEAGERDAIALA

-732 RAMRWFLRGAEQAL
+732 RAMQWFLRGAEQAL
-746 ARGDL
+746 ERGDL
-751 AAAIANAERGARH
+751 AAAIALAERGARH
-764 GDLCDRLADANP
+764 GDLCDRLAGEGPAG
-776 DEERGASSG
+776 EQGAPAGPSG
-785 PRSARGGGETLSA
+785 AREGDTLSA

-827 PRGTPLWF
+827 PRGAPLWF

-848 GDFVLSTAWAKE
+848 GDYVLTTSWAKE
-860 VAACGE
+860 VAACGGAA
-866 PAAEGVPGDEEARRT
+866 AAEGAPGSAPPASAPPASAPPASAPPASAPPASAPAGARIAADIRS
-881 DAARVGADLL
+881 ARV
-891 SARLIALC
+891 IALC

-915 ALNARIRALAGD
+915 ALIARVRALAGD
-927 LASLP
+927 LATLA

-945 RARHLGDPAGDMAGY
+945 RARHLGDPAGDVAGY

-966 FERAGDARGACNA
+966 FERAGDVRDACNA
-979 RVSLGFALIELGDVE
+979 RVSLGFALLELGDFE

-1004 AAAERMGLRTI
+1004 AAAERMGLRTV
-1015 ATRARQNLGRALAAQ
+1015 ATRARQNLGRVLAAS
-1030 GQLDEALALSRQ
+1030 GRLDDALALSRQ
-1042 VILECRGH
+1042 VILEARAQ

-1057 GTRIYAAL
+1057 GSRIYAAL
-1065 IAHAAGDFGAAEAD
+1065 IAHAAGDFAAAESD

-1090 PPSRAGALA
+1090 PPARAGALA
-1099 ALARALTAQGRA
+1099 ALARALSAQGRA
-1111 DEALA
+1111 DAALS
-1116 AAREASEILAR
+1116 AAREAEGILAR

-1140 AFVEA
+1140 AVVEA
-1145 ARSAGDHEVARAA
+1145 ARAAGDVEGARAA
-1158 AARARDRLLARAAAI
+1158 AARGRDRLLARAAEI
-1173 PDLALRE
+1173 PEPALRE

-1203 AAIPAARRAS
+1203 AGVAAARRPT

>member
-37 VALKIQHRGAE
+37 VALKILHRGDE
-48 HLEKRL
+48 HQERRLE
-54 GREARLL
+54 REAQLL

-73 AHGVTGERQRYLAL
+73 AHGVTAEQQRYLAL
-87 EWLEGEDLA
+87 EWLDGEDLA
-96 AHVARARLGVDD
+96 ARVARARLSVDG
-108 AVALLRRLAGA
+108 AVALLERLAGA
-119 LGAVHERGIVHRDVT
+119 LGAAHERGIVHRDVT

-139 LPGGAV
+139 LPGGAL
-145 ESAKIVDFG
+145 EGAKIVDFG
-154 IARSGADLAGAGL
+154 IARAAAGL
-167 AGAGADLAARPRG
+167 P
-180 AGVPRR
+180 
-186 GERAGARGGVTLG
+186 ARGHDGGVLREGEGGRNGVTLG

-213 RVDARADVF
+213 HVDARADVF
-222 SLGCVIWHCLI
+222 SLGCVIWNCLT

-247 AKAALVGPPR
+247 AKAALVGPRR

-264 VPAALDDLVAWML
+264 VPVGLDELVAWML
-277 EKEPDGRPR
+277 EKDPDGRPR
-286 DGNEVLASAAELR
+286 DGNEVLASAAQLR
-299 AASEHARDAGA
+299 VAREQARDPG
-310 EPPVSSARPSRALA
+310 ESGTPSTRPRALA
-324 ESAAV
+324 ESAAG
-329 EQRLISVVLIHGAPP
+329 EPRLISVVLIHGALP
-344 GDAAG
+344 GDAPG
-349 ASSPASPGPGAPAA
+349 AGPGAPGAA
-363 GSSGGAPPEPAPAAA
+363 RPPPQLQEPAPRAAT
-378 PPGGAPPEPASAEAA
+378 EAA
-393 IRAAVA
+393 VRAAVA

-412 LVVTLAGAGEG
+412 LLVTIPGEADLLVEPPRLAGA
-423 EPRAEPARSADAQAR
+423 QAR
-438 TPTDQAA
+438 APTDQAA

-460 GFSIALATGQHA
+460 DVSIALATGQDVA
-472 SGRWPARQVIE
+472 SGRLPARQVID
-483 RAAALLEGSARVEP
+483 RAAALLGARP
-497 ERAAASGGEGA
+497 RAGGERAAVDGSDGA
-508 PPHGGVLVD
+508 PPRGGVLID
-517 DVTAGLLALGRPEVE
+517 DVTAGLLALGRGEME
-532 RLFPELGA
+532 RLFPELCAGA
-540 GRNVVELRLGEL
+540 GPAEPRPGER
-552 SPGAPGQPARE
+552 SPGARAGAEQLARE
-563 APGRDAAARARTD
+563 ALAPEARAD
-576 GSAAVHAFYLEELI
+576 GRAPVRAFYLEELI

-643 GGAQGAPDLD
+643 GGAQGAQDLD
-653 RWLSELVARAF
+653 RWLLELAARAL

-688 AAYATLSRGDRLL
+688 AAYATLTRGDRLL

-708 WLEEAGESDALALA
+708 WLEEAGERDAIALA

-732 RAMRWFLRGAEQAL
+732 RAMQWFLRGAEQAL
-746 ARGDL
+746 ERGDL
-751 AAAIANAERGARH
+751 AAAIALAERGARH
-764 GDLCDRLADANP
+764 GDLCDRLAG
-776 DEERGASSG
+776 EEPAGEQGAPAGTSG
-785 PRSARGGGETLSA
+785 AREGDTLSA
-798 LRLVQAEAHRW
+798 LRLIQAEAHRW

-827 PRGTPLWF
+827 PRGAPLWF

-848 GDFVLSTAWAKE
+848 GDYMLTTAWAKE
-860 VAACGE
+860 VAACGGAA
-866 PAAEGVPGDEEARRT
+866 AAEVAPGDAGAPVSAPPGSAPA
-881 DAARVGADLL
+881 AARVAADVR
-891 SARLIALC
+891 SARVIALC

-915 ALNARIRALAGD
+915 ALIARVGALAGD
-927 LASLP
+927 LESLA

-945 RARHLGDPAGDMAGY
+945 RARHLGDPAGDVAGY
-960 AAAVEA
+960 AAAVDA
-966 FERAGDARGACNA
+966 FERAGDVRDACNA
-979 RVSLGFALIELGDVE
+979 RVSLGFALLELGDFE

-1004 AAAERMGLRTI
+1004 AAAERMGLRTV
-1015 ATRARQNLGRALAAQ
+1015 ATRARQNLGRVLAAS
-1030 GQLDEALALSRQ
+1030 GRLDDALALSRQ
-1042 VILECRGH
+1042 VILEARAQ

-1057 GTRIYAAL
+1057 GSRIYAAL
-1065 IAHAAGDFGAAEAD
+1065 IAHAAGDFAAAESD

-1090 PPSRAGALA
+1090 PPARAGALA
-1099 ALARALTAQGRA
+1099 ALARALSAQGRA
-1111 DEALA
+1111 DAALP
-1116 AAREASEILAR
+1116 AAREAEGILAR

-1140 AFVEA
+1140 AVVEA
-1145 ARSAGDHEVARAA
+1145 ARAAGDVEGARAA
-1158 AARARDRLLARAAAI
+1158 AARGRDRLLARAAEI
-1173 PDLALRE
+1173 PEPALRE

-1203 AAIPAARRAS
+1203 AGAAAARRS
-1213 RP
+1213 TRP

>member
-23 GSVYRATDLTDNSP
+23 GSVYRATDLTDNSH
-37 VALKIQHRGAE
+37 VALKILHRGAE
-48 HLEKRL
+48 HQERRLE
-54 GREARLL
+54 REAQLL

-73 AHGVTGERQRYLAL
+73 AHGITADQRRYLAL
-87 EWLEGEDLA
+87 EWLDGEDLA
-96 AHVARARLGVDD
+96 ARVARARLSVDG
-108 AVALLRRLAGA
+108 AVTLLQRLAGA
-119 LGAVHERGIVHRDVT
+119 LGAAHERGIVHRDVT

-139 LPGGAV
+139 LPGGAL

-154 IARSGADLAGAGL
+154 IARAVVARASVGL
-167 AGAGADLAARPRG
+167 PARG
-180 AGVPRR
+180 HEAGVLRE
-186 GERAGARGGVTLG
+186 GEGTRNGVTLG

-213 RVDARADVF
+213 HVDARADVF
-222 SLGCVIWHCLI
+222 SLGCVIWNCLT

-247 AKAALVGPPR
+247 AKAALVGPRR
-257 LSELRPD
+257 LSEVRPD

-277 EKEPDGRPR
+277 EKDPDGRPR
-286 DGNEVLASAAELR
+286 DGNEVLASAAQLR
-299 AASEHARDAGA
+299 VAREQAADPGESGT
-310 EPPVSSARPSRALA
+310 PSGRPSRALA
-324 ESAAV
+324 ESAAG
-329 EQRLISVVLIHGAPP
+329 EPRLISVVLIHGALP
-344 GDAAG
+344 GDAAAAAPAG
-349 ASSPASPGPGAPAA
+349 AGPGAPAA
-363 GSSGGAPPEPAPAAA
+363 ARPPAHPQEPAPRAAT
-378 PPGGAPPEPASAEAA
+378 EAA
-393 IRAAVA
+393 VRSAVA

-412 LVVTLAGAGEG
+412 LLVTIGGGEAD
-423 EPRAEPARSADAQAR
+423 PQAEPPRPAGAQAR

-445 HAARCALALRALLPA
+445 HAARCALALRSLLPA
-460 GFSIALATGQHA
+460 DVSVALATGQDVA
-472 SGRWPARQVIE
+472 SGRWPARQVID
-483 RAAALLEGSARVEP
+483 RAAALLGARARP
-497 ERAAASGGEGA
+497 GGERPAGAGSDGA
-508 PPHGGVLVD
+508 PPCGGVLID
-517 DVTAGLLALGRPEVE
+517 DVTAGLLALGRREVE
-532 RLFPELGA
+532 RLFPELWA
-540 GRNVVELRLGEL
+540 ASAPVDPRPGER
-552 SPGAPGQPARE
+552 PADAPGQPARGVIGQG
-563 APGRDAAARARTD
+563 AAAAARAD
-576 GSAAVHAFYLEELI
+576 GPAAVRAFYLEELI

-653 RWLSELVARAF
+653 RWLHELVARAL

-688 AAYATLSRGDRLL
+688 AAYATLTRGDRLL

-708 WLEEAGESDALALA
+708 WLEQAGELDAVALA
-722 EHFDHGGEHG
+722 EHFDHGGEHA
-732 RAMRWFLRGAEQAL
+732 RAMQWFLRGAELAL
-746 ARGDL
+746 ERGDL
-751 AAAIANAERGARH
+751 AAAIAHAERGARH
-764 GDLCDRLADANP
+764 GDLCDRLAEGDLAG
-776 DEERGASSG
+776 ERGGSAD
-785 PRSARGGGETLSA
+785 PRGLREGEALSA

-848 GDFVLSTAWAKE
+848 GDYMLTTAWAKE
-860 VAACGE
+860 VAACGDAG
-866 PAAEGVPGDEEARRT
+866 AAESAPGDAGGPRSEPPGARAADTRS
-881 DAARVGADLL
+881 ARV
-891 SARLIALC
+891 IALC

-915 ALNARIRALAGD
+915 ALIARVRALAGD
-927 LASLP
+927 LASLA

-945 RARHLGDPAGDMAGY
+945 RARHLGDPAGDVAGY
-960 AAAVEA
+960 AAAVDA
-966 FERAGDARGACNA
+966 FERAGDVRDACNA
-979 RVSLGFALIELGDVE
+979 RVSLGFALLELGDFE

-1004 AAAERMGLRTI
+1004 AAAERMGLRTV
-1015 ATRARQNLGRALAAQ
+1015 ATRARQNLGRVLAAS
-1030 GQLDEALALSRQ
+1030 GRLDDALALSRQ
-1042 VILECRGH
+1042 VVLEARAQ

-1065 IAHAAGDFGAAEAD
+1065 IAHAAGDFAAAESD

-1099 ALARALTAQGRA
+1099 ALARALSAQGRA
-1111 DEALA
+1111 DAA
-1116 AAREASEILAR
+1116 VSAAREAEGILAR

-1140 AFVEA
+1140 AVVEA
-1145 ARSAGDHEVARAA
+1145 ARAAGDLEGARAA
-1158 AARARDRLLARAAAI
+1158 AARGRDRLLARAAEI
-1173 PDLALRE
+1173 PEPALRE

-1203 AAIPAARRAS
+1203 AVVVAARRPP

>member
-68 IVRYV
+68 IVRYI

-96 AHVARARLGVDD
+96 AHVARARLGVDG

-139 LPGGAV
+139 LPAGAV

-154 IARSGADLAGAGL
+154 IARSGAGL
-167 AGAGADLAARPRG
+167 AGAGAGAGADLPARPRG
-180 AGVPRR
+180 ADALRR
-186 GERAGARGGVTLG
+186 GERAGASSGVTLG

-222 SLGCVIWHCLI
+222 SLGCVIWHCLT

-299 AASEHARDAGA
+299 ASSEHARDAGP

-344 GDAAG
+344 
-349 ASSPASPGPGAPAA
+349 
-363 GSSGGAPPEPAPAAA
+363 EPAP
-378 PPGGAPPEPASAEAA
+378 AEAA

-399 PFGGRVDRLAARW
+399 PFGGRVDRIAARW

-423 EPRAEPARSADAQAR
+423 EPRAAPARSADAQAR

-483 RAAALLEGSARVEP
+483 RAAALLEARARVEP
-497 ERAAASGGEGA
+497 ERAAASGGAGA
-508 PPHGGVLVD
+508 SPHGGVLVD

-532 RLFPELGA
+532 RLFPELGV

-552 SPGAPGQPARE
+552 SPGAPGLPARE

-576 GSAAVHAFYLEELI
+576 GSAAVRPFYLEELI

-653 RWLSELVARAF
+653 RWLSELLARAF

-708 WLEEAGESDALALA
+708 WLEGAGESDALALA

-751 AAAIANAERGARH
+751 AAAIAHAERGARH
-764 GDLCDRLADANP
+764 GDLCDRLADADP

-785 PRSARGGGETLSA
+785 PRSARGGGEALSA

-841 MSASGRR
+841 MGASGRR
-848 GDFVLSTAWAKE
+848 GDFVLAIAWAKE

-866 PAAEGVPGDEEARRT
+866 PAAEGAPCDEEARRT
-881 DAARVGADLL
+881 DVPREPAARVGADLL
-891 SARLIALC
+891 SARVIALC

-915 ALNARIRALAGD
+915 ALIARIRALAGD

-979 RVSLGFALIELGDVE
+979 RVSLGFALLELGDVE

-1116 AAREASEILAR
+1116 AAREASELLAR

-1173 PDLALRE
+1173 PEPALRE

-1203 AAIPAARRAS
+1203 AAILAARRAS

>member
-37 VALKIQHRGAE
+37 VALKILHRGAE
-48 HLEKRL
+48 PQERRLE
-54 GREARLL
+54 REAQLL

-73 AHGVTGERQRYLAL
+73 AHGVTADQQRYLAL
-87 EWLEGEDLA
+87 EWLDGEDLA
-96 AHVARARLGVDD
+96 ARVARARLSVDG
-108 AVALLRRLAGA
+108 ALTLLVRLAGA
-119 LGAVHERGIVHRDVT
+119 LGAAHGRGIVHRDVT

-139 LPGGAV
+139 LPGGAL
-145 ESAKIVDFG
+145 EGAKIVDFG
-154 IARSGADLAGAGL
+154 IARAAAGAGDA
-167 AGAGADLAARPRG
+167 AGLPARG
-180 AGVPRR
+180 HDAGVLRE
-186 GERAGARGGVTLG
+186 GEGARDGVTLG

-213 RVDARADVF
+213 HVDARADVF
-222 SLGCVIWHCLI
+222 SLGCVIWNCLT

-247 AKAALVGPPR
+247 AKAALVGPRR
-257 LSELRPD
+257 LSEVRPD
-264 VPAALDDLVAWML
+264 VPAALDELVAWML
-277 EKEPDGRPR
+277 ERDPDGRPR

-299 AASEHARDAGA
+299 AAREQARDPG
-310 EPPVSSARPSRALA
+310 ESGTPSTRPARALA
-324 ESAAV
+324 ESAAG
-329 EQRLISVVLIHGAPP
+329 EPRLISVVLIHGALP
-344 GDAAG
+344 GDAA
-349 ASSPASPGPGAPAA
+349 AAPAAAAPAA
-363 GSSGGAPPEPAPAAA
+363 GAGSGAPCAARPPPQPQEPAPRAA
-378 PPGGAPPEPASAEAA
+378 AEAA
-393 IRAAVA
+393 VRAAVA

-412 LVVTLAGAGEG
+412 LLVTIPGEADLQAEPLRPAGA
-423 EPRAEPARSADAQAR
+423 PAR

-445 HAARCALALRALLPA
+445 HAARCALALRSLLPA
-460 GFSIALATGQHA
+460 DVAIALATGQDVA
-472 SGRWPARQVIE
+472 SGRWPARQVID
-483 RAAALLEGSARVEP
+483 RAAALLGARARGGAGGGDERPAGAGSD
-497 ERAAASGGEGA
+497 GA
-508 PPHGGVLVD
+508 PPRGGVLID
-517 DVTAGLLALGRPEVE
+517 DVTAGLLALGRDEME
-532 RLFPELGA
+532 RLFPELCA
-540 GRNVVELRLGEL
+540 GRDPADPRAGGR
-552 SPGAPGQPARE
+552 SPGAPGQLAGAAIAR
-563 APGRDAAARARTD
+563 GAAAEASA
-576 GSAAVHAFYLEELI
+576 GGGAAVRAFYLEELI

-620 RRILRAASIFG
+620 RRILRAASVFG

-643 GGAQGAPDLD
+643 GGEQGAPDLD
-653 RWLSELVARAF
+653 RWLLDLVARAL

-688 AAYATLSRGDRLL
+688 AAYATLTRGDRLL

-708 WLEEAGESDALALA
+708 WLEQAGELDALALA

-732 RAMRWFLRGAEQAL
+732 RAMQWFLRGAEQAL
-746 ARGDL
+746 ERGDL
-751 AAAIANAERGARH
+751 AAAIAHAERGARH
-764 GDLCDRLADANP
+764 GDLCDRPA
-776 DEERGASSG
+776 DEEPAGG
-785 PRSARGGGETLSA
+785 RSASADPSGAREGDALSA

-848 GDFVLSTAWAKE
+848 GDYMLTTAWAKE
-860 VAACGE
+860 VAACG
-866 PAAEGVPGDEEARRT
+866 
-881 DAARVGADLL
+881 DAAAADGASGDAGAPRSAPPGFRIAADVR
-891 SARLIALC
+891 SARVVALC

-915 ALNARIRALAGD
+915 ALVARVRALAGD
-927 LASLP
+927 LASLA

-945 RARHLGDPAGDMAGY
+945 RARHLGDPGGDVAGY
-960 AAAVEA
+960 AAAVDA
-966 FERAGDARGACNA
+966 FERAGDVRDACNA
-979 RVSLGFALIELGDVE
+979 RVSLGFALVELGDFE

-1004 AAAERMGLRTI
+1004 AAAERMGLRTV
-1015 ATRARQNLGRALAAQ
+1015 ATRARQNLGRVLAAS
-1030 GQLDEALALSRQ
+1030 GRLDDALALSRQ
-1042 VILECRGH
+1042 VILEARAQ

-1057 GTRIYAAL
+1057 GSRIYAAL
-1065 IAHAAGDFGAAEAD
+1065 IAHAAGDFAAAESD

-1090 PPSRAGALA
+1090 PPARAGALA
-1099 ALARALTAQGRA
+1099 ALARALSAQGRV
-1111 DEALA
+1111 DGALS
-1116 AAREASEILAR
+1116 AAREAEGILAR

-1140 AFVEA
+1140 AVVEA
-1145 ARSAGDHEVARAA
+1145 ARAAGDLEGARAA
-1158 AARARDRLLARAAAI
+1158 AARGRDRLLARAAEI
-1173 PDLALRE
+1173 TEPALRE

-1188 NAMLLSLARICLGES
+1188 NATLLSLARICLGES
-1203 AAIPAARRAS
+1203 AGVAARRPS
-1213 RP
+1213 RS